1 MMPIEDLPQAFIM
14 ETDPLPANAR
24 LKSEYEASDAQAALR
39 RPPARSLR
47 GACREL
53 GAALASTK
61 RSQVKQA
68 GAAILELLSKF
79 YGVRAPGLRV
89 LDLRPRRVYE
99 FYTYERFGD
108 YTYHTQMIRV
118 WMRTAVLGK
127 VTSHRGLLNTLL
139 HEFCH
144 HLDRKL
150 LGYPST
156 PHTRGFFHRVDGLY
170 HLALGT
176 PVDHQIPLPWIKS
189 GSVWRIDWRKIHAL
203 KRRHPGSAGKRPPIG
218 RGSSGNSSRR

>member
-1 MMPIEDLPQAFIM
+1 MV
-14 ETDPLPANAR
+14 TDPLPRDDR
-24 LKSEYEASDAQAALR
+24 LKREYEASDAHAALR
-39 RPPARSLR
+39 RPSARLLR

-53 GAALASTK
+53 GAALASTN
-61 RSQVKQA
+61 RPHVRQA
-68 GAAILELLSKF
+68 GAAILGLLSKF

-89 LDLRPRRVYE
+89 LGLRPREVYE
-99 FYTYERFGD
+99 FYTYELFGD
-108 YTYHTQMIRV
+108 YAHNTQMIRV

-144 HLDRKL
+144 HLDRQL

-176 PVDHQIPLPWIKS
+176 PVDQQIPLPWIKS
-189 GSVWRIDWRKIHAL
+189 GSVWRLDWRQIHAL
-203 KRRHPGSAGKRPPIG
+203 KRRRPVGAGKRPPIG
-218 RGSSGNSSRR
+218 EDPRGTPQDARIIRIVTCG

>member
-1 MMPIEDLPQAFIM
+1 MV
-14 ETDPLPANAR
+14 TDPLPRDDR
-24 LKSEYEASDAQAALR
+24 LKSEYEASDALAALR

-47 GACREL
+47 AGSREL
-53 GAALASTK
+53 GAALTSTK
-61 RSQVKQA
+61 RSQVKEA
-68 GAAILELLSKF
+68 GAAILGLLSKF

-89 LDLRPRRVYE
+89 LGLRPREVYD
-99 FYTYERFGD
+99 FYTYELFGD
-108 YTYHTQMIRV
+108 YDKNSLMIRV

-150 LGYPST
+150 LGYPNT

-176 PVDHQIPLPWIKS
+176 PVDQQIPLPWIKS
-189 GSVWRIDWRKIHAL
+189 GSVWRIDWRKMHAL
-203 KRRHPGSAGKRPPIG
+203 KRRRPGGAGKRPPIR

>member
-1 MMPIEDLPQAFIM
+1 MV
-14 ETDPLPANAR
+14 TDPLPANAR
-24 LKSEYEASDAQAALR
+24 LKREYEASDAQVVLH

-53 GAALASTK
+53 GAALTST
-61 RSQVKQA
+61 RRPQVKQA
-68 GAAILELLSKF
+68 GATILKLLSKF
-79 YGVRAPGLRV
+79 YGVPAPGLRV
-89 LDLRPRRVYE
+89 LDLRPRRVYD
-99 FYTYERFGD
+99 FYTYELFGD
-108 YTYHTQMIRV
+108 YTYNTQMIRV

-144 HLDRKL
+144 HLDRQL
-150 LGYPST
+150 LGYRST

-176 PVDHQIPLPWIKS
+176 PVDQQIPLPWIKS
-189 GSVWRIDWRKIHAL
+189 GSVWRIDWRQLHAL
-203 KRRHPGSAGKRPPIG
+203 KRRLLVGAVKWPIG

>member
-1 MMPIEDLPQAFIM
+1 MK
-14 ETDPLPANAR
+14 TDPLPRDDR
-24 LKSEYEASDAQAALR
+24 LKSEYEASDALVALR

-53 GAALASTK
+53 GAALTSTK
-61 RSQVKQA
+61 RPQVKEA
-68 GAAILELLSKF
+68 GAAILGLLSKF

-89 LDLRPRRVYE
+89 LGLRPRNDHEGIIYE
-99 FYTYERFGD
+99 LFGD
-108 YTYHTQMIRV
+108 YDYKTQMIRV

-150 LGYPST
+150 LGYPNSM
-156 PHTRGFFHRVDGLY
+156 HTRGFFHRVDGLY

-176 PVDHQIPLPWIKS
+176 PVDQRIPLPWMKS
-189 GSVWRIDWRKIHAL
+189 GSVWRLDWGKIHAL
-203 KRRHPGSAGKRPPIG
+203 KRRRPGSAGKRPPIG
-218 RGSSGNSSRR
+218 RRSSGNSSRR